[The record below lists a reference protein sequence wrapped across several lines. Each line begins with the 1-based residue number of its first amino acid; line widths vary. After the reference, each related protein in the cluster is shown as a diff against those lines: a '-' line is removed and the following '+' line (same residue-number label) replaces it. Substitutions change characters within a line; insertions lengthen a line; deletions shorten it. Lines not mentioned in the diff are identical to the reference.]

1 MHGRRIVAREQS
13 GGDASEADLA
23 ILEHQ
28 QLNNDPLSA
37 AELDA
42 AIVLDGERDSL
53 EQLLAR
59 CALTTT

>member
-1 MHGRRIVAREQS
+1 MRRRIVAREQA